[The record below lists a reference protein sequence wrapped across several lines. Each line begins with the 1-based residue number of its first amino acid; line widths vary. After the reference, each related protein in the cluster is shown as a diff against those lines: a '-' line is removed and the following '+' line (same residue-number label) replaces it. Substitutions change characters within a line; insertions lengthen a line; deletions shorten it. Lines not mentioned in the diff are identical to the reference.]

1 VQALYPPKIGEG
13 KFCELRLYGVLG
25 SSLPSSNAQVTAK
38 IAHLS
43 DTPAPIGEYG
53 TNVTD
58 KGTP

>member
-1 VQALYPPKIGEG
+1 MTEFYEV
-13 KFCELRLYGVLG
+13 RLAGVLG
-25 SSLPSSNAQVTAK
+25 SLLSASNAQVTAK

-43 DTPAPIGEYG
+43 DTLAPTEAYG